1 MDTSEGFNTITVFG
15 EHKLKEKA
23 SLFISQVY
31 HIDSAEEA
39 AEYLDKVRRQ
49 YYDATHHCY
58 AYRLVS
64 GDFRYSD
71 DGEPNGTAGIRIFSA
86 IEHFELVNVLVVV
99 IRYFGGTK
107 LGVGPLGKVYYSSA
121 FDLLSESCIVHKQIF
136 TKVTIGYSFSQTG
149 QVHHVLSSF
158 DVKITGTRYEDNS
171 LMDLLIQQKDI
182 EALKSSLTDAL
193 KGSVTIAETGEIH
206 HI

>member
-1 MDTSEGFNTITVFG
+1 MDISEGFNTIADFA

-31 HIDSAEEA
+31 HIDSADEA
-39 AEYLDKVRRQ
+39 AEYLDKVRKQ

-58 AYRLVS
+58 AYRLVNR
-64 GDFRYSD
+64 DFRYSD

-86 IEHFELVNVLVVV
+86 IEHFELFNVLLVV

-121 FDLLSESCIVHKQIF
+121 FDLLSESSIIHKQTF
-136 TKVTIGYSFSQTG
+136 TKVTIGYNFSQTG
-149 QVHHVLSSF
+149 QVHHVLSSYN
-158 DVKITGTRYEDNS
+158 VKITATRYEENS
-171 LMDLLIQQKDI
+171 LMDLLIHQKDI
-182 EALKSSLTDAL
+182 ESLKSSLTDSL
-193 KGSVTIAETGEIH
+193 KGNVTIVETGEIH